1 MPHAQAVRIAQ
12 SAQIPTF
19 PLDTYG
25 IVANTVFMIQIN
37 TVTKQTDSK
46 GRITLGEAFANRTM
60 IVEQQGHDIVLR
72 LARVIPQK
80 EAWLYESEK
89 ALSAVRNGLSQA
101 RARKYAKKSPDLAAA
116 AKLAALLKDDD
127 AQSGKR

>member
-1 MPHAQAVRIAQ
+1 LIEETPRAQAVRITQ

-19 PLDTYG
+19 PLDTCG

-89 ALSAVRNGLSQA
+89 ALPAVRNGLSHA
-101 RARKYAKKSPDLAAA
+101 RAQIRQEVA
-116 AKLAALLKDDD
+116 
-127 AQSGKR
+127 

>member
-1 MPHAQAVRIAQ
+1 M
-12 SAQIPTF
+12 
-19 PLDTYG
+19 
-25 IVANTVFMIQIN
+25 ANTVYMIQIN

-89 ALSAVRNGLSQA
+89 ALPAVRNGLSHA
-101 RARKYAKKSPDLAAA
+101 RAGKFAKKSPDLATA
-116 AKLAALLKDDD
+116 AKLAALLKDHD
-127 AQSGKR
+127 AQSSKR